1 MNLLRFFIGR
11 LIGCRHSHSHIRSL
25 YLFNVCSINSRG
37 EIIGLALDTQG
48 NFQEFGNSEQRGGRS
63 DRAVPVEPN

>member
-11 LIGCRHSHSHIRSL
+11 LIGCRHSHIRSL

-48 NFQEFGNSEQRGGRS
+48 NFQEFGNSEQRGGGS
-63 DRAVPVEPN
+63 DRAVRGGEPN